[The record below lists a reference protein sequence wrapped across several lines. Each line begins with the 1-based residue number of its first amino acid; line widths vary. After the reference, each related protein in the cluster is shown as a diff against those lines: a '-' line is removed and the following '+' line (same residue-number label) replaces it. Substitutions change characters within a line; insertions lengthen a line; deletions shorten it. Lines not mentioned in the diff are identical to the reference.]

1 MLADEHYISP
11 QALYDQ
17 LGTDAAPFV
26 IDVRGA
32 AEFAAGH
39 LPGAHH
45 IPGDELEARLGEV
58 PRDRAIVAY

>member
-11 QALYDQ
+11 QVLYDQ
-17 LGTDAAPFV
+17 LRRGAAPFV

-45 IPGDELEARLGEV
+45 IPGDELEARLDEV
-58 PRDRAIVAY
+58 PRDRPIAAY